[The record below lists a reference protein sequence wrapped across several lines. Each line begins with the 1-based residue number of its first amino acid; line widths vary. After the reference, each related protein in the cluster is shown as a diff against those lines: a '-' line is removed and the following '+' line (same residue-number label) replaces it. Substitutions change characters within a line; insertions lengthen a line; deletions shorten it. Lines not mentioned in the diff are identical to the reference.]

1 MTRHWSSKD
10 TILSSC
16 MSALKLK
23 NLYSLSLLSPQPPNW
38 NAFSPKKVQIFSL
51 FFFLLSK
58 LICFYFISTH
68 FLFPKFSLF
77 FSSKK
82 SMLFFSS
89 FKILLHFFSG
99 IFQFFFLLFHFLL
112 FSFLFVFFS
121 FSFSFK
127 FGTCRYHFFSLLS
140 NASLFNIR
148 ITSAHPQN
156 SE

>member
-68 FLFPKFSLF
+68 FLFPKISLF

-82 SMLFFSS
+82 SMLFFPLSKYY
-89 FKILLHFFSG
+89 FIFFQEY
-99 IFQFFFLLFHFLL
+99 FN
-112 FSFLFVFFS
+112 FFS
-121 FSFSFK
+121 FSFIF
-127 FGTCRYHFFSLLS
+127 FYFLFSLFSFPFPFLLNLEHAGIIFFPS
-140 NASLFNIR
+140 FLMQAYL
-148 ITSAHPQN
+148 TS
-156 SE
+156 E

>member
-1 MTRHWSSKD
+1 MICHWSSKD

-58 LICFYFISTH
+58 LICFYFIFTH

-82 SMLFFSS
+82 SMLFFPLSKYY
-89 FKILLHFFSG
+89 FIFFSG
-99 IFQFFFLLFHFLL
+99 IFQFFFSFSFIFFYFLFSL
-112 FSFLFVFFS
+112 FSFPFPFLLNLEHAGIIFFPS
-121 FSFSFK
+121 FLMQA
-127 FGTCRYHFFSLLS
+127 YL
-140 NASLFNIR
+140 
-148 ITSAHPQN
+148 TS
-156 SE
+156 E